1 MCFMLYINVC
11 IKGYIKLVMRSDF
24 KTVIEAL
31 NNFNTIDDY
40 FDKSKTYNVS
50 NYMINLRS
58 RPKRKVMN
66 IIKFILKYMVVLTDK
81 KTNKVIEFDDSML
94 NIDNSH
100 SNYQYEHLF

>member
-1 MCFMLYINVC
+1 
-11 IKGYIKLVMRSDF
+11 MRSDF

-31 NNFNTIDDY
+31 NNFSTIDDY

-81 KTNKVIEFDDSML
+81 KTNIVVEFDDSML
-94 NIDNSH
+94 NNPRTLGHKYKIEKIVTIVSP
-100 SNYQYEHLF
+100 LL